1 MTDAQTEIYRSQ
13 YRLPM
18 PLADWLKAEAASNF
32 RSVNAE
38 LLSILHDAMQRRSG
52 KNRAIDENSSDA

>member
-1 MTDAQTEIYRSQ
+1 MMDAQTEIYRSQ

-18 PLADWLKAEAASNF
+18 PVANWLKTQAASNF

-38 LLSILHDAMQRRSG
+38 LIAILHEAMQRRSPRKLSAEG
-52 KNRAIDENSSDA
+52 DSRTP